1 MNETTTTMLLSAD
14 MERLSTY
21 FPVMRGEDHFW
32 SFTCFSRQN
41 YADIVTLDAVDKIML
56 GIQCT
61 RHGCLCELA
70 IRWRMIGGKPVPQ
83 LEVFSDAWPILQT
96 PSFAAVMDKLV
107 DMRRRFEPTPDEV
120 SALLIACGFKDQ
132 SDRSLDV
139 SRVLQSLPEHRVPG
153 Q

>member
-1 MNETTTTMLLSAD
+1 MNEITTNMLPTAD
-14 MERLSTY
+14 IERLSAH

-41 YADIVTLDAVDKIML
+41 YADTVPLDAVDEIML
-56 GIQCT
+56 GIQST

-70 IRWRMIGGKPVPQ
+70 IRWHMIGGKLVSR
-83 LEVFSDAWPILQT
+83 LEAFSDAWPILQT

-107 DMRRRFEPTPDEV
+107 DMRRRSEPTPDEV
-120 SALLIACGFKDQ
+120 SALLIAYGFKDQ
-132 SDRSLDV
+132 SDRPLDV
-139 SRVLQSLPEHRVPG
+139 SRVLQSLPEHEAPG